1 MNIRELADLAGVS
14 ASTVSKIMN
23 NKDSSISP
31 STRERVLQIA
41 KQYNY
46 QSYSSLIEK
55 GTTTLTLGVVFRS
68 ASTMNMTLN
77 GILEAAQDAGYTILL
92 RESGGNMEKE
102 AQNISVLCSHHV
114 DGIIWEFAGADS
126 AEQMQVLDRHEIPAV
141 IFQSEHEDAINIDCE
156 ELGYRAAQTLVNA
169 GHTGIACICA
179 PDPGRETFAEGYRRS
194 LFENHIP
201 LEEGL
206 VFNEINSSLMHKIA
220 SHTISGVICASY
232 ETAVRLYDAVGKLRY
247 EFPYDVSLV
256 SLRDDSREKDVNRRI
271 STFTIPHYA
280 YGKNLC
286 GRLIGMIEKGED
298 SGPAFHEKILL
309 DNEDSVGIPYN
320 HHSKKIT
327 VVGSINIDNYL
338 KMNKLPRT
346 GMTVNSSLSASYVGG
361 KGINEAIGAA
371 KLGQRVSVIG
381 RVGNDVDS
389 DMVYRALNIF
399 GIDSVGVKRCAGYR
413 TGQAYIFVQQDG
425 DSMISIMSG
434 ANEALSPQDVREA
447 ERIFENSAF
456 CLIQTEIPMETVAE
470 SCRIARKYGAQT
482 ILKPVACGVLPGEL
496 LKNVDMIVPNGEEIH
511 AICPFSDDMERQ
523 AQYLLDAGVGTVI
536 VTLGAEGCFVKTRQ
550 EAEYFPAVPFDV
562 IDASGAADAFVSA
575 LASYLLMGRSLRE
588 AVRIASYAA
597 GFNIAREG
605 VTPSLVDKNTLESYI
620 MQREPELLRG
630 AE

>member
-1 MNIRELADLAGVS
+1 
-14 ASTVSKIMN
+14 
-23 NKDSSISP
+23 
-31 STRERVLQIA
+31 
-41 KQYNY
+41 
-46 QSYSSLIEK
+46 
-55 GTTTLTLGVVFRS
+55 
-68 ASTMNMTLN
+68 
-77 GILEAAQDAGYTILL
+77 
-92 RESGGNMEKE
+92 
-102 AQNISVLCSHHV
+102 
-114 DGIIWEFAGADS
+114 
-126 AEQMQVLDRHEIPAV
+126 
-141 IFQSEHEDAINIDCE
+141 
-156 ELGYRAAQTLVNA
+156 
-169 GHTGIACICA
+169 
-179 PDPGRETFAEGYRRS
+179 
-194 LFENHIP
+194 
-201 LEEGL
+201 
-206 VFNEINSSLMHKIA
+206 
-220 SHTISGVICASY
+220 
-232 ETAVRLYDAVGKLRY
+232 
-247 EFPYDVSLV
+247 
-256 SLRDDSREKDVNRRI
+256 
-271 STFTIPHYA
+271 
-280 YGKNLC
+280 
-286 GRLIGMIEKGED
+286 
-298 SGPAFHEKILL
+298 
-309 DNEDSVGIPYN
+309 
-320 HHSKKIT
+320 
-327 VVGSINIDNYL
+327 
-338 KMNKLPRT
+338 MNKLPRT

-511 AICPFSDDMERQ
+511 AICPFSDDMEKQ

-562 IDASGAADAFVSA
+562 IDASGAADAFISA